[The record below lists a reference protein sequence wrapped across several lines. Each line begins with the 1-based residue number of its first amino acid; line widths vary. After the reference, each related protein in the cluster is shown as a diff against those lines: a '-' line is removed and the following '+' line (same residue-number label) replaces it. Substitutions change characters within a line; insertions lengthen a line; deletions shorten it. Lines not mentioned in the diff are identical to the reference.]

1 MEYYSSLILKKE
13 GTSETSDNMDED
25 IYAKWNICQ
34 SQVWFYLYEMSDS
47 LERTLMLGKIEGE
60 EKEKGVTEDKID
72 SITYSMDMGL
82 SKLWEMVKDREA

>member
-34 SQVWFYLYEMSDS
+34 SQVWFYL
-47 LERTLMLGKIEGE
+47 
-60 EKEKGVTEDKID
+60 
-72 SITYSMDMGL
+72 
-82 SKLWEMVKDREA
+82 